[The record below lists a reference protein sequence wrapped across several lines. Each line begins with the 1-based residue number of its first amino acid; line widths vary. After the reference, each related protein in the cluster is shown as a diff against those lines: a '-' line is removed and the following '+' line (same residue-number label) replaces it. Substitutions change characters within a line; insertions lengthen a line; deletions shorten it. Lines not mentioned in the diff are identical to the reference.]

1 MLADNSF
8 PLRSKDAYSDRLMK
22 VSHSRRGGLLRL
34 TSGRAATSR
43 TSFLHREGV
52 AGKFGHRSIRWPT
65 SDEGGAGPTRTV
77 ILGVRPACSIQL
89 SYGPS
94 HH

>member
-22 VSHSRRGGLLRL
+22 VSYSRRGGLLRL

-52 AGKFGHRSIRWPT
+52 AGKFGHRSTDGRQVMR
-65 SDEGGAGPTRTV
+65 AGPAR
-77 ILGVRPACSIQL
+77 LERSSSGFDPRALFS
-89 SYGPS
+89 
-94 HH
+94 